1 MTVYVSA
8 AVRVRYRSF
17 QNSRFFAAL
26 RFSEIFS
33 SRSKTVS
40 TRLPSQDKKKM
51 ERLVQMCCKWR
62 STKILRDQLLIVL
75 LIVIQV
81 LRDVTP
87 LQVVKSP
94 INWQLLTSRK
104 RITS

>member
-1 MTVYVSA
+1 
-8 AVRVRYRSF
+8 
-17 QNSRFFAAL
+17 
-26 RFSEIFS
+26 
-33 SRSKTVS
+33 
-40 TRLPSQDKKKM
+40 
-51 ERLVQMCCKWR
+51 MCCKWR